1 MGKSLLRFGPKA
13 IPDANALW
21 RGTTRPRGCAFLRQ
35 SMQTKEQQ
43 MKSKTKNKLVAF
55 VKEAIRAAVA
65 AIMGVAGA
73 ALAGCTAVTTP
84 ADASHTI
91 GVVGFGVPFGIQVN
105 K

>member
-1 MGKSLLRFGPKA
+1 
-13 IPDANALW
+13 
-21 RGTTRPRGCAFLRQ
+21 
-35 SMQTKEQQ
+35 MQKMEQQ
-43 MKSKTKNKLVAF
+43 MKSKTKNKLLAF

-73 ALAGCTAVTTP
+73 TLAGCTAVTTP
-84 ADASHTI
+84 ADSSHTI

>member
-1 MGKSLLRFGPKA
+1 MSA
-13 IPDANALW
+13 W
-21 RGTTRPRGCAFLRQ
+21 TRDLRQ

-73 ALAGCTAVTTP
+73 ALAGCTAPPCGAVTAQPQGLREPEAGAT
-84 ADASHTI
+84 
-91 GVVGFGVPFGIQVN
+91 GVIDVTGTNLESATSISLYYGVSYSGH
-105 K
+105 

>member
-1 MGKSLLRFGPKA
+1 MAEDDAAAGPCVSPPVNANKGKH
-13 IPDANALW
+13 
-21 RGTTRPRGCAFLRQ
+21 T
-35 SMQTKEQQ
+35 
-43 MKSKTKNKLVAF
+43 MKSKLKNKLVAF
-55 VKEAIRAAVA
+55 FKEAIRATVA